1 VAAGVEALAADSV
14 VAVSAEAA
22 VVLAAALAAPEVVAV
37 VLVEEVR
44 AEAGSS
50 FAGVRAHKNAMVKT
64 AVQQALNGLVEDLRA
79 THGENLASV
88 VLYGS
93 AATGDDNELQSDYNL
108 LIALNRITPEDLRQ
122 AQAPMR
128 EWQRLG
134 HPLPVYFTVEE
145 LSDAADVFPIEFHQ
159 MAKARVVL
167 YGHDPFEYAK
177 LSDANLRHQAEYEL
191 RSKLIQLRR
200 HYIPASISIDKLS
213 DLMSDSLSTFAA
225 LFRAVL
231 LLFGQQAPVAKVEVV
246 RATAK
251 LLNLDATS
259 FERIFEFRA
268 GGRLPSSEKE
278 ANELFA
284 AYMYQIEQVV
294 EAVDEL
300 ERRGN

>member
-1 VAAGVEALAADSV
+1 
-14 VAVSAEAA
+14 
-22 VVLAAALAAPEVVAV
+22 
-37 VLVEEVR
+37 
-44 AEAGSS
+44 
-50 FAGVRAHKNAMVKT
+50 MVKT
-64 AVQQALNGLVEDLRA
+64 VIHEALNGLVDDLRA

-93 AATGDDNELQSDYNL
+93 AAAGDHVELRSDYNL
-108 LIALNRITPEDLRQ
+108 LIALHRITPEDLRQ

-159 MAKARVVL
+159 MANARIVL
-167 YGHDPFEYAK
+167 YGHDPFEFVQ
-177 LSDANLRHQAEYEL
+177 LSDANLRHQTEYEL

-200 HYIPASISIDKLS
+200 LYIPASVSLEKLCA
-213 DLMSDSLSTFAA
+213 LMSDSLSSFAA

-231 LLFGQQAPVAKVEVV
+231 LLFGHEAPVSKADCV
-246 RATAK
+246 RETARQ
-251 LLNLDATS
+251 LQLDPAP

-268 GGRLPSSEKE
+268 TDRFPASEKE
-278 ANELFA
+278 AHELFGS
-284 AYMYQIEQVV
+284 YLFQIEQVV

-300 ERRGN
+300 ENQRGPGSPEAPLAEDRN

>member
-1 VAAGVEALAADSV
+1 
-14 VAVSAEAA
+14 
-22 VVLAAALAAPEVVAV
+22 
-37 VLVEEVR
+37 
-44 AEAGSS
+44 
-50 FAGVRAHKNAMVKT
+50 MVKT
-64 AVQQALNGLVEDLRA
+64 VVQEALNGLVEDLRA
-79 THGENLASV
+79 THGANLSCV

-93 AATGDDNELQSDYNL
+93 AAAGDQIELRSDYNL

-159 MAKARVVL
+159 MANARIVL
-167 YGHDPFEYAK
+167 YGHDPFEFVK

-200 HYIPASISIDKLS
+200 LYIPASVSIEKLCN
-213 DLMSDSLSTFAA
+213 LMSDSLSSFAA

-231 LLFGQQAPVAKVEVV
+231 LLHGQEAPVAKPDCV
-246 RATAK
+246 RATARLLK
-251 LLNLDATS
+251 LDPAP
-259 FERIFEFRA
+259 FERIFQFRT
-268 GGRLPSSEKE
+268 GGDLPSSEKE
-278 ANELFA
+278 ANDLFGG
-284 AYMYQIEQVV
+284 YLFQVEQVV

-300 ERRGN
+300 RHEHGSSS

>member
-1 VAAGVEALAADSV
+1 
-14 VAVSAEAA
+14 
-22 VVLAAALAAPEVVAV
+22 
-37 VLVEEVR
+37 
-44 AEAGSS
+44 
-50 FAGVRAHKNAMVKT
+50 MVKT
-64 AVQQALNGLVEDLRA
+64 LVQEALSGLIEDLRA
-79 THGENLASV
+79 THGANLACV

-93 AATGDDNELQSDYNL
+93 AAAGDHIELRSDYNI

-159 MAKARVVL
+159 MANARIVL
-167 YGHDPFEYAK
+167 YGHDPFEFAK
-177 LSDANLRHQAEYEL
+177 LSDANLRHQTEYEL

-200 HYIPASISIDKLS
+200 FYIPASVSIDKLC
-213 DLMSDSLSTFAA
+213 DLMSDSLSSFAA

-231 LLFGQQAPVAKVEVV
+231 LLHGVEAPIAKPDCV

-251 LLNLDATS
+251 LLKLDPAP
-259 FERIFEFRA
+259 FERIFAFRS
-268 GGRLPSSEKE
+268 GGNLPSSEKE
-278 ANELFA
+278 TNDLFGS
-284 AYMYQIEQVV
+284 YMFHIEQVV

-300 ERRGN
+300 GNNDSSGS

>member
-1 VAAGVEALAADSV
+1 
-14 VAVSAEAA
+14 
-22 VVLAAALAAPEVVAV
+22 
-37 VLVEEVR
+37 
-44 AEAGSS
+44 
-50 FAGVRAHKNAMVKT
+50 MVKT
-64 AVQQALNGLVEDLRA
+64 VVQEALKGLIEDLRA
-79 THGENLASV
+79 AHGANLASI

-93 AATGDDNELQSDYNL
+93 AAAGDHIELRSDYNI

-159 MAKARVVL
+159 MANARVVL
-167 YGHDPFEYAK
+167 YGHDPFEFVK

-200 HYIPASISIDKLS
+200 LYIPASVSIQKLC
-213 DLMSDSLSTFAA
+213 DLMSESLSSFAA

-231 LLFGQQAPVAKVEVV
+231 ILLGQEAPISKPDVV
-246 RATAK
+246 RTTAR
-251 LLNLDATS
+251 LLHLDPTP

-268 GGRLPSSEKE
+268 SDRLPSSEIE
-278 ANELFA
+278 ANDLFG
-284 AYMYQIEQVV
+284 AYVFQIEQVV

-300 ERRGN
+300 KTETQ